1 MSEQKQ
7 DLRKG
12 RDRSFDQS
20 RSKRF
25 TELGVSKLRLGMRRT
40 KQKDGTVTS
49 KPETE
54 ATYRDRK
61 QGGLLLRINKSGAKM
76 WRVQY
81 YDPHQRKMR
90 TDKLGEF
97 QPGNPIHMSV
107 KDARKAT
114 KYHHGNLEKILD
126 ERKKM
131 AVANRDS
138 FKAVSDW
145 YVEKFVEGQRRSA
158 PQIKAVIK
166 AILPTWENKP
176 FEAITRPD
184 VVELLDKIAETRGP
198 RAADVTLAVLRRM
211 MNKHA
216 VRSKTGYSSV
226 IVEGMAQ
233 IEDPR
238 ERARDRILDDREIRL
253 MFAACDRLG
262 TFGAMCKVLL
272 YTAQRRTKVATMQ
285 FDDILDGVWTIPME
299 KREKGNAQRLKL
311 PKPVLDIIEAQAE
324 LKINDYVFPASRV
337 GRRDGPGEH
346 FGSYSAFG
354 QGKADLDKAMADIAP
369 KPVVPHWTL
378 HDIRRTS
385 RSLMSRAGI
394 RPDIAERVLGH
405 VIGGVEGVYDRH
417 DYDAERE
424 TALLSLASLIETII
438 RPPAKGGNVVSIN
451 RR

>member
-1 MSEQKQ
+1 LNPPSADARGTPKRGKGVNRSRLFTEFSVAKLKLRSGEDTQIVYRDKKQ
-7 DLRKG
+7 D
-12 RDRSFDQS
+12 
-20 RSKRF
+20 
-25 TELGVSKLRLGMRRT
+25 
-40 KQKDGTVTS
+40 
-49 KPETE
+49 
-54 ATYRDRK
+54 
-61 QGGLLLRINKSGAKM
+61 GLLLQLNVSGRKA
-76 WRVQY
+76 WRVQF
-81 YDPHQRKMR
+81 YDLGLRKMR
-90 TDKLGEF
+90 TEGLGEF
-97 QPGNPIHMSV
+97 IKPGAPGHMSV
-107 KDARKAT
+107 KDARDAAAHFRANRKT
-114 KYHHGNLEKILD
+114 ILAD
-126 ERKKM
+126 R
-131 AVANRDS
+131 ARTALANRDS

-145 YVEKFVEGQRRSA
+145 YIDKFVEGQRRSA
-158 PQIKAVIK
+158 PQIKSIIK
-166 AILPTWENKP
+166 AVLPVWENKA

-184 VVELLDKIAETRGP
+184 VVELLDKIAESRGP

-211 MNKHA
+211 MAKHA

-253 MFAACDRLG
+253 MFTACDSLG
-262 TFGAMCKVLL
+262 TFGNMCKVML
-272 YTAQRRTKVATMQ
+272 YTAQRRTKVATMR
-285 FDDILDGVWTIPME
+285 FDDIDDGLWTILKE

-311 PKPVLDIIEAQAE
+311 PKPVIDIIEAQAE
-324 LKINDYVFPASRV
+324 LRVNDYVFPASRV
-337 GRRDGPGEH
+337 GRRNGPGEH

-354 QGKADLDKAMADIAP
+354 QGKADLDAEMIKLAP
-369 KPVVPHWTL
+369 KPAIPHWTL

-424 TALLSLASLIETII
+424 TALLSLATLIETII
-438 RPPAKGGNVVSIN
+438 RPPTTGGNVVSIN